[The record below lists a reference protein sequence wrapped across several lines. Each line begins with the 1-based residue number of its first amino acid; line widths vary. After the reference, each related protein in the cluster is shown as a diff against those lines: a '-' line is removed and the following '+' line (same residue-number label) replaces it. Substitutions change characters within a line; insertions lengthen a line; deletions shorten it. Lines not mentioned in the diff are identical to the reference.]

1 DVVRDRV
8 VSVLPGH
15 MVPSAFVVL
24 ESIPL
29 TPAGKL
35 DRRALP
41 TPELGRKSE
50 FRSPETARQQKI
62 ADVFTELL
70 DGRRIGID
78 ESFFD
83 LGGNSLVATR
93 LVARVNAELGTG
105 LRVLDLFEA
114 PTIEELALR
123 AESSKARGSRPVLGV
138 VERPSVIPLSQA
150 QRRMWFINQFDTS
163 SPAYNIPLAV
173 RLSGA

>member
-1 DVVRDRV
+1 
-8 VSVLPGH
+8 
-15 MVPSAFVVL
+15 
-24 ESIPL
+24 
-29 TPAGKL
+29 
-35 DRRALP
+35 
-41 TPELGRKSE
+41 PELGRKSE
-50 FRSPETARQQKI
+50 FRSPETVQQQKI

-123 AESSKARGSRPVLGV
+123 AESSEARGVRPVLGV
-138 VERPSVIPLSQA
+138 VERPSVIPLS
-150 QRRMWFINQFDTS
+150 
-163 SPAYNIPLAV
+163 
-173 RLSGA
+173 